1 MQQKRSAA
9 YRRSIIVAL
18 VLAALTVLEY
28 YAAVLY
34 PALWVVLVLLAIAK
48 AALVVNYFMHVSRL
62 WSQSEEH

>member
-1 MQQKRSAA
+1 MHQKRAAA

-18 VLAALTVLEY
+18 ILAALTVVEY

-34 PALWVVLVLLAIAK
+34 PELWIVLVLLAIAK